1 MKEADITTS
10 FSPSSLRPFPL
21 RLALVFSR
29 LVIMLYIYLL
39 LSILFVQLVHAYS
52 VRRDPQVTP
61 CILKCLTISLPAGCS
76 DSTNISCLCN
86 SPTFQTVLKT
96 CIQQTCPEEQAT
108 FETFQTFQCSAYT
121 TTNALHSTGGTFA
134 SGSETATQPTDTS
147 AQLAQLTD
155 SASPHSDGS
164 TIRIAAIVVSWAS
177 CSSLR
182 WPLLPDG
189 GLKKE
194 DTPPPAR
201 LNHVRDALCSRDE
214 QARTYRG
221 ADAIAIPWTPEPA
234 LSTPLLPPPSV
245 ATDSKLPI
253 AQMYSSQR
261 FQEVSGGLG
270 SSSSSLEPTSSGVTG
285 SLVSEP
291 VDERRNSRGFFRLSL
306 GLGLPPRY
314 EPRRISRQLY

>member
-1 MKEADITTS
+1 M
-10 FSPSSLRPFPL
+10 FC
-21 RLALVFSR
+21 
-29 LVIMLYIYLL
+29 LY
-39 LSILFVQLVHAYS
+39 
-52 VRRDPQVTP
+52 
-61 CILKCLTISLPAGCS
+61 
-76 DSTNISCLCN
+76 
-86 SPTFQTVLKT
+86 
-96 CIQQTCPEEQAT
+96 
-108 FETFQTFQCSAYT
+108 
-121 TTNALHSTGGTFA
+121 TGGTFA

-164 TIRIAAIVVSWAS
+164 TIRIAAIVGGVLGLMLLVA
-177 CSSLR
+177 LATFAR
-182 WPLLPDG
+182 WWF
-189 GLKKE
+189 KE
-194 DTPPPAR
+194 GRHPPPAR

-291 VDERRNSRGFFRLSL
+291 VAIVLQGRQAGRKVVVIKQLDEGTKDRPYPHAIVAGIERYPRKVTKRMGKKTVAKRNKVKPFLKTVNCTHLFPTRYALELEGLKGCASADTFKEPSQREDAKKTIKKLFEERYVSGKNKWFFQPLRF
-306 GLGLPPRY
+306 
-314 EPRRISRQLY
+314 